1 MYIYHN
7 IIINIVR
14 STLTQF
20 EEKAKEKISL
30 IIKDKLILLEKYL
43 LQDNPK
49 LQMLLSS
56 SDNEYTN
63 DIINFLFLLRTNQE
77 ISYNIIINNSNA
89 LYNPNLTTLYT
100 DFLYEDYLSKDYI
113 SNEYLLLVYRILNKE
128 INSNYIKVTE
138 PITFLHHEP
147 CGKMLLNLC
156 RNPQV
161 LNIFKYIFKP
171 VFEETNKFNFL
182 LSFNIDNLSTIVS
195 KKIQFEDEK
204 EPIIDEQTFF
214 DVFITDIDREV
225 IQKEIEKTND
235 KNMKDYLN
243 QQIEFIIQEKKED
256 LFQSSVFL
264 DLIYKFENSL
274 ELLQVYKNLMFKAMH
289 IVHLLIKQMY
299 DNIYM
304 MPKGMRYICK
314 IISILFKKRFKDI
327 KQFELNAF
335 ISRFV
340 FMKFFRE
347 FILSKNFFKVLKK
360 QNYDISANIELL
372 FNIICDFLSGHF
384 ERAECMP
391 TLTIFNWFFIHEM
404 PLVFDF
410 YDKLI
415 DLPLPDCIQN
425 FIQNENKDINLFEY
439 DFNKEEK
446 EQLVKA
452 YSFTYTQNHIF
463 SMIEII
469 NSNIKIFEEMK
480 GWNDIKDVYNK
491 LKNKFYKEQQK
502 SFMNDYDTKQIF
514 FSKTVIA
521 YSNKL
526 KNILSVINNDSSPV
540 DIKDKIKNCLIE
552 ILSEIDMN
560 KVPIKEEIKS
570 VFDFINVISEYPS
583 YPFVSISE
591 RTYFDIQFIKENYKA
606 ITKEDFIEIFK
617 SIIEEIKDKM
627 NTIDIDLV
635 SDSNSLIYHNANKV
649 SDALIKLT
657 KSIKR
662 DKKLGEM
669 KIYIK
674 KNILLFTTKKYKN
687 IEKLMKKVISND
699 ERTIPISYTSNPQ
712 TDTKNG
718 FVISITDY
726 LECIRNVGV
735 SLYHIILI
743 LNALFSALKELIQ
756 VESVTFTYE
765 DFKEIIF
772 IKLYLLLFS
781 SKETDKDAKY
791 LMKCNAGADENLIN
805 NSIFG
810 DKMSYCIRKI
820 EKIDKV
826 YSPEKKMKMFQKVK
840 SIIEEYFIAT
850 KRDRTKEEMNIYKY
864 IFLRAKL
871 TKFESTIEYMK
882 FYSEKKDE
890 TFNADIAKL
899 TNILNSTLG

>member
-1 MYIYHN
+1 M
-7 IIINIVR
+7 
-14 STLTQF
+14 Q
-20 EEKAKEKISL
+20 
-30 IIKDKLILLEKYL
+30 
-43 LQDNPK
+43 QDIPK
-49 LQMLLSS
+49 SQILLSS

-63 DIINFLFLLRTNQE
+63 DIINFLFLIRTNQE
-77 ISYNIIINNSNA
+77 ISYNIITNNSNV
-89 LYNPNLTTLYT
+89 LHNPNLTTLYT
-100 DFLYEDYLSKDYI
+100 DFLYDDYLSKDYI
-113 SNEYLLLVYRILNKE
+113 SNEYLLIVYRILNKE
-128 INSNYIKVTE
+128 INSNYIKVSE
-138 PITFLHHEP
+138 PITFLHNEP
-147 CGKMLLNLC
+147 CGKIILNLC
-156 RNPQV
+156 RKPQV
-161 LNIFKYIFKP
+161 MNIFKYIFKP
-171 VFEETNKFNFL
+171 IFEEINKFNFL
-182 LSFNIDNLSTIVS
+182 LSFTIDNLSTIVS

-204 EPIIDEQTFF
+204 EPIIEEQTFF
-214 DVFITDIDREV
+214 DVFITDIDKEV

-235 KNMKDYLN
+235 NNMKDYLN
-243 QQIEFIIQEKKED
+243 QQIKTINQEKKEN
-256 LFQSSVFL
+256 LFQSAVFL
-264 DLIYKFENSL
+264 DLIYKFENSF

-304 MPKGMRYICK
+304 IPKGMRYICK

-347 FILSKNFFKVLKK
+347 FILHKNFFKVLKK
-360 QNYDISANIELL
+360 ENYDMSSNIELL

-391 TLTIFNWFFIHEM
+391 TLTIFNWFYIHEM

-415 DLPLPDCIQN
+415 DLPLPDFLQN
-425 FIQNENKDINLFEY
+425 IIQNEDKELNVFEY

-452 YSFTYTQNHIF
+452 YSFTYTQSQIF

-469 NSNIKIFEEMK
+469 NTKITIFEEMK
-480 GWNDIKDVYNK
+480 GWNDIRDVYNK

-502 SFMNDYDTKQIF
+502 SFMNDNYDIRQVF
-514 FSKTVIA
+514 FSKTVLS
-521 YSNKL
+521 YSNKI
-526 KNILSVINNDSSPV
+526 KYIFDVINNDSTSV
-540 DIKDKIKNCLIE
+540 DIKDKIKHCLIGL
-552 ILSEIDMN
+552 LSEIDMN
-560 KVPIKEEIKS
+560 KVPIKGEIKS
-570 VFDFINVISEYPS
+570 VLDFINVISEYSS
-583 YPFVSISE
+583 YPFVSISD
-591 RTYFDIQFIKENYKA
+591 RTYFDIQFIKENYKE
-606 ITKEDFIEIFK
+606 ISEEDFIEIFRTI
-617 SIIEEIKDKM
+617 SEEIKNKM
-627 NTIDIDLV
+627 NKIDIDLV
-635 SDSNSLIYHNANKV
+635 SDSNSLIYHNINEV
-649 SDALIKLT
+649 SNALIKLT

-735 SLYHIILI
+735 SLYHINLI
-743 LNALFSALKELIQ
+743 LNALFSAIKELIQ
-756 VESVTFTYE
+756 VENVTFTYE
-765 DFKEIIF
+765 DFNEIIF

-791 LMKCNAGADENLIN
+791 LMKCNVGVDENLIK

-810 DKMSYCIRKI
+810 DKMNYCIRKI

-826 YSPEKKMKMFQKVK
+826 YSPYKKMKMFRKVK

-864 IFLRAKL
+864 IFLKAKL

-882 FYSEKKDE
+882 FYSEEKDG

-899 TNILNSTLG
+899 TNILNSILG